1 MCSAFRLFFRGS
13 LTPCCSYYHCA
24 FRQHDVSTPASS
36 QQTWI
41 APDIPPIGL
50 RHYDSPSRFQAATEF
65 GRQPSGDS
73 RLGFLCVFY
82 PGSNNQRDNKTCGT
96 YFHYL
101 APILFEGKKKAEQ
114 AIMIMQAASL
124 SRRAWSVVALPT
136 GSVQVVLQWQGCV
149 YLGAGDPCYPPDT
162 VQLLRTII

>member
-50 RHYDSPSRFQAATEF
+50 RHYGSPGRFQAATEF

-96 YFHYL
+96 YFHCL
-101 APILFEGKKKAEQ
+101 VFILFGGKKSWTGYNDYAGCFPLETCLKCCCVAYRLGPSRF
-114 AIMIMQAASL
+114 AVTGMCIFRSRWSL
-124 SRRAWSVVALPT
+124 L
-136 GSVQVVLQWQGCV
+136 
-149 YLGAGDPCYPPDT
+149 PPDT